1 MYFCHSLNLTY
12 QVIDKI
18 KKSEFAKHVLTL
30 VSGSSVAMLIP
41 FAAEPVLSRMFTPA
55 EFGIFEIYAAL
66 VVMIGSVATARY
78 EMAIVLPGEE
88 DKAVNLLGLSLAI
101 VTAVSTVTYFIILF
115 WGETL
120 INLSHHKEFANYIF
134 FVPIGVFLL
143 GINRSLLYWS
153 LRQKYMKIIGLTKV
167 FESSGKAGSSIL
179 FGIMKMSSLGLIL
192 GQIAGQILSAL
203 LFIARFL
210 KSDLKHIK
218 SISKKHIKTQ
228 AVKYSEFPK
237 INVLLTISEM
247 MQISGLIFVFSLF
260 FDSTTL
266 GEVSKSIRIL
276 LIPLTVISTSVAQVF
291 YQKASKEFAEG
302 VDISINLNKIVR
314 SMAIISFPGL
324 ILFLFISPWLFTF
337 VLGNQWVVAG
347 EYARILAIWIFIKFI
362 MGPATTI
369 PLIINKQKEYF
380 ILNLLGNFVLILSV
394 IIPGA
399 LKLSVT
405 EILITFGIIQ
415 VIFLI
420 FLYFKILSMYHKSF
434 NEL

>member
-1 MYFCHSLNLTY
+1 
-12 QVIDKI
+12 
-18 KKSEFAKHVLTL
+18 
-30 VSGSSVAMLIP
+30 
-41 FAAEPVLSRMFTPA
+41 
-55 EFGIFEIYAAL
+55 
-66 VVMIGSVATARY
+66 
-78 EMAIVLPGEE
+78 
-88 DKAVNLLGLSLAI
+88 
-101 VTAVSTVTYFIILF
+101 
-115 WGETL
+115 
-120 INLSHHKEFANYIF
+120 
-134 FVPIGVFLL
+134 
-143 GINRSLLYWS
+143 
-153 LRQKYMKIIGLTKV
+153 MKIIGLTKV

-362 MGPATTI
+362 TGPATTV

-399 LKLSVT
+399 LKLSVM